1 MGEIAIAGPAC
12 LGEDLFQSV
21 LQGVVRARRS
31 WWRGNA
37 RFTKEKERTR
47 DGYKTNGFESLN
59 TMFRTSA
66 FANRPILR
74 MQRFYQN

>member
-21 LQGVVRARRS
+21 LQGVVRARRR

-47 DGYKTNGFESLN
+47 DGYKTNGFESLS
-59 TMFRTSA
+59 TMFPTSA
-66 FANRPILR
+66 VANQPIL
-74 MQRFYQN
+74 